1 MATSIIEKKRLKS
14 NNYRPCSSFKDS
26 EEEVVVCEDDRLVRV
41 TVLVS
46 SFPFDKVLNVKVCK
60 LIISRI
66 NKKAPMNVIICSPQ
80 GNFHRTTQANINSSV
95 VSRLSKVSDSSSLT
109 SSISMRGRSKSV
121 GRKPGV
127 KNRSKVQR
135 IVDELVNCG
144 SPNQQLKTLKEVL
157 RNPDLRQT
165 NELISSS
172 TTNSS
177 CSSNTSNTLN
187 HSPLLFDLMTQFK
200 RSGSRSRR
208 TLISKAGKDGKIH
221 NNAFCKV
228 IKGEHRSHVLQT
240 V

>member
-1 MATSIIEKKRLKS
+1 
-14 NNYRPCSSFKDS
+14 
-26 EEEVVVCEDDRLVRV
+26 
-41 TVLVS
+41 
-46 SFPFDKVLNVKVCK
+46 
-60 LIISRI
+60 
-66 NKKAPMNVIICSPQ
+66 MNVIICSPQ
-80 GNFHRTTQANINSSV
+80 GNIHRTRQADINSSV
-95 VSRLSKVSDSSSLT
+95 VSRLSRVSDSSSLT
-109 SSISMRGRSKSV
+109 SPLGTRDWNKSG

-157 RNPDLRQT
+157 RNLDLRQT

-187 HSPLLFDLMTQFK
+187 NSPLLFDLMSQFK

-208 TLISKAGKDGKIH
+208 TLISKAGVYGKIDK
-221 NNAFCKV
+221 NAFCKSN
-228 IKGEHRSHVLQT
+228 KGRKLKSLSLIHI
-240 V
+240 